1 MNQVVNLESSG
12 EINITASYRLIWY
25 KRDVEVFQD
34 NEKVK
39 SYKIELYFEN
49 GKSMKDYIVLPKE
62 IMNIDA
68 YIKDNIKLLMI
79 LWMDR
84 NKKMKHCINNM
95 RVTNIL

>member
-1 MNQVVNLESSG
+1 MNQIVNLENSG
-12 EINITASYRLIWY
+12 EIKITASYRLIWY
-25 KRDVEVFQD
+25 KRDLQVFHE
-34 NEKVK
+34 NGNVK
-39 SYKIELYFEN
+39 SYKIELFFEN
-49 GKSMKDYIVLPKE
+49 GKSMKDHIVLPKE
-62 IMNIDA
+62 IMNIDV

>member
-1 MNQVVNLESSG
+1 MNQIVNLQNSG
-12 EINITASYRLIWY
+12 EIKITASYRLIWY
-25 KRDVEVFQD
+25 KRDVEVFQE

-49 GKSMKDYIVLPKE
+49 GKSMKDYIVLPQE

-68 YIKDNIKLLMI
+68 YIKENIKLLMI

-84 NKKMKHCINNM
+84 NKKMKHCIHNIK
-95 RVTNIL
+95 VTNIL